1 MRENRIREEEPPPAV
16 RSTERQMEKIVEQGR
31 LFDFYGQL
39 LTAHQQHIYRQLVHD
54 DLTLIEIAEAEGIS
68 KQAVHDL
75 IRRCTAQMQKYESI
89 LGMIA
94 RFEKIS
100 EDVRRLDALAE
111 SDMDAYFLRRGI
123 RDMARQIKKDLE

>member
-1 MRENRIREEEPPPAV
+1 MHTEN
-16 RSTERQMEKIVEQGR
+16 QMEKIVEQGR

-54 DLTLIEIAEAEGIS
+54 DLSLIEIAEAEGIS

-75 IRRCTAQMQKYESI
+75 VRRCTALMQKYEKT
-89 LGMIA
+89 LGMIG
-94 RFEKIS
+94 RFERIS

-111 SDMDAYFLRRGI
+111 SGLDAYFLRRGI
-123 RDMARQIKKDLE
+123 HDMARQIKKDLD